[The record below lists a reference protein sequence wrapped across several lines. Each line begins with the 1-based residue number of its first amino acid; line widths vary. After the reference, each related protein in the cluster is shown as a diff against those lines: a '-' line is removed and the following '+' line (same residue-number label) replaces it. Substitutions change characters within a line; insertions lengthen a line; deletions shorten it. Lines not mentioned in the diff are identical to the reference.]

1 MVSWGRSFIVALKI
15 VIFSLV
21 WAILGSVIASVLI
34 FVVMPF
40 MTYSINPSD
49 PTTIIIA
56 FLPITIIV
64 GIISG
69 LGIIATIVKFIV
81 EESVNEV
88 KQTVFPAAS
97 LSTPTFTPPS
107 PSQMISESTRPVSI
121 ERVGEQRIC
130 PYCKAINPGDA
141 KFCKVCGSRL
151 L

>member
-1 MVSWGRSFIVALKI
+1 MERIT
-15 VIFSLV
+15 SLTIIMG
-21 WAILGSVIASVLI
+21 ILGVIIIVLGVFSMDTGTI
-34 FVVMPF
+34 
-40 MTYSINPSD
+40 IN
-49 PTTIIIA
+49 TIIIA
-56 FLPITIIV
+56 FLPIATIV

-69 LGIIATIVKFIV
+69 LGIIATTVKFIV

-97 LSTPTFTPPS
+97 LPTQTFTPP
-107 PSQMISESTRPVSI
+107 PPPQMATESARPVSI
-121 ERVGEQRIC
+121 ERTEEQKIC

>member
-1 MVSWGRSFIVALKI
+1 VVSWGRSFIVALKI

-56 FLPITIIV
+56 FLPIATIV

-69 LGIIATIVKFIV
+69 LGIIATTVKFIV

-97 LSTPTFTPPS
+97 LPTQTFTPP
-107 PSQMISESTRPVSI
+107 PPPQMATESARPVSI
-121 ERVGEQRIC
+121 ERTEEQKIC

>member
-40 MTYSINPSD
+40 MIYSINPSD

-56 FLPITIIV
+56 FLPIATIV

-69 LGIIATIVKFIV
+69 LGIIATTVKFIV
-81 EESVNEV
+81 EE
-88 KQTVFPAAS
+88 
-97 LSTPTFTPPS
+97 
-107 PSQMISESTRPVSI
+107 
-121 ERVGEQRIC
+121 
-130 PYCKAINPGDA
+130 
-141 KFCKVCGSRL
+141 
-151 L
+151 